1 MSTNLHIEIRKEKTF
16 IYTGARAFDAN
27 LESVVFIHG
36 AAMDHS
42 VWVLPSR
49 YFARHNIN
57 VLSIDLVG
65 HGRSTGEP
73 ETSIEGMAD
82 WVIEV
87 LDTIGIAKTA
97 IVGHSMGSLV
107 AFDAARRYTDRIRS
121 LTLVGS
127 ALPMAVSDPLLNSS
141 KANSH
146 DAIDMLTYWGYSKAA
161 QMGGNQSP
169 GMWMVGG
176 TMRLLENAAPGVL
189 HNDLN
194 ACNEYRIDADQ
205 EPSVNV
211 PTLLILG
218 NRDIMTPP
226 RNSTVLKQLLP
237 NSRTTIL
244 DGSGHSLMAERPNLL
259 LDALITN
266 I

>member
-1 MSTNLHIEIRKEKTF
+1 MSTNLHLKTRGEDTF
-16 IYTGARAFDAN
+16 VYTGARPFDPA
-27 LESVVFIHG
+27 LPSVVFIHG

-57 VLSIDLVG
+57 VLSVDLVG
-65 HGRSTGEP
+65 HGRSKGQP
-73 ETSIEGMAD
+73 EASIEGMAD
-82 WVIEV
+82 WVIDV
-87 LDTIGIAKTA
+87 LDEIDVAKTA
-97 IVGHSMGSLV
+97 VVGHSMGSLV
-107 AFDAARRYTDRIRS
+107 AFDIARRHTNRTRS

-141 KANSH
+141 EANSH

-161 QMGGNQSP
+161 HMGGNQTP

-189 HNDLN
+189 HNDLKS
-194 ACNEYRIDADQ
+194 CHEYRLDVEKEQPVD
-205 EPSVNV
+205 V

-226 RNSTVLKQLLP
+226 RNSTLLKQLLP
-237 NSRTTIL
+237 QSRTTIL
-244 DGSGHSLMAERPNLL
+244 DGSGHSLMSERPNLL